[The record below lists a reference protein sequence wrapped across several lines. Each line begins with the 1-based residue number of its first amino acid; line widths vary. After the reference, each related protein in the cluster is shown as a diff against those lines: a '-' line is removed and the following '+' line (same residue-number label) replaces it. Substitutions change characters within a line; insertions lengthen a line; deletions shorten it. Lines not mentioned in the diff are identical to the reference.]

1 VKKTA
6 GVKKEMVDVRKLLR
20 QLESLPVKELGLSLI
35 IIADRI
41 NQLKGYEMIQISVK
55 RPKKPANTKKTSKS
69 AMKKKGRVRK

>member
-1 VKKTA
+1 MKKTA

-20 QLESLPVKELGLSLI
+20 QLESLPVKELGLPLI

-55 RPKKPANTKKTSKS
+55 RPKKPAKTKKTSK
-69 AMKKKGRVRK
+69 K